1 MYYIFYM
8 MNVLYILYDECL
20 TYFIWQ
26 MSCIFYIMNV
36 WYILPR
42 FSSLFPLLS
51 TFQHWLLSRFI
62 VYIYNTVITVIT
74 NLFKYSRKKVT
85 GVNLDL
91 ACVAIFV
98 VCVFYTTAGSTKSI
112 DLDFDSFERKFT
124 GGMKAVVW
132 TDVFQL
138 VPILINHRPFIV
150 LTGVYVPFHWIH
162 HRGCHNGS
170 RRAIC
175 CLRKGSTGHLD
186 RGVDDDDLDGAHCSW
201 WWHPQLWESPTSP
214 YLNPCLKLP
223 FSYYYA
229 TFSRGVGAFQNSLS
243 FP

>member
-1 MYYIFYM
+1 
-8 MNVLYILYDECL
+8 MNI
-20 TYFIWQ
+20 
-26 MSCIFYIMNV
+26 

-62 VYIYNTVITVIT
+62 VYIYNSAITVIN

-138 VPILINHRPFIV
+138 VPILIIYCAHQPVQVFMF
-150 LTGVYVPFHWIH
+150 L
-162 HRGCHNGS
+162 
-170 RRAIC
+170 
-175 CLRKGSTGHLD
+175 STGYIIVVATMEAGGPSAVFD
-186 RGVDDDDLDGAHCSW
+186 RARQVTL
-201 WWHPQLWESPTSP
+201 T
-214 YLNPCLKLP
+214 
-223 FSYYYA
+223 
-229 TFSRGVGAFQNSLS
+229 VV
-243 FP
+243 

>member
-1 MYYIFYM
+1 

-20 TYFIWQ
+20 TYFIWR

-98 VCVFYTTAGSTKSI
+98 VCVFYTTAGSILSI

-138 VPILINHRPFIV
+138 VPILINHRPFFV
-150 LTGVYVPFHWIH
+150 LTNQC
-162 HRGCHNGS
+162 R
-170 RRAIC
+170 
-175 CLRKGSTGHLD
+175 CLCSFPLDTSSWLPQWKPEGHLLSSKGLV
-186 RGVDDDDLDGAHCSW
+186 RSPWPWCRW
-201 WWHPQLWESPTSP
+201 WWSGW
-214 YLNPCLKLP
+214 C
-223 FSYYYA
+223 
-229 TFSRGVGAFQNSLS
+229 
-243 FP
+243 